1 MWLSLYV
8 LAVPPFLLVNCLQL
22 LFPAGTEE
30 DTQAAHIF
38 LNIYFIEKKDRYL
51 IISSH
56 KPTDLGF
63 QAGAFLVV
71 FTDLTHEC
79 FRTTDSFLF

>member
-1 MWLSLYV
+1 MWLSFYV
-8 LAVPPFLLVNCLQL
+8 LAMPLLLLVNCLQL
-22 LFPAGTEE
+22 LFPAGTVE
-30 DTQAAHIF
+30 DTQAVYIF
-38 LNIYFIEKKDRYL
+38 LNIYFIENKDRYL

-56 KPTDLGF
+56 KPSDLGF

-79 FRTTDSFLF
+79 FCTTDSFL